1 MGGGG
6 EHCETVESIFKL
18 FFKKAINSYKS
29 WNLVFFCLIL
39 NFKFM
44 ATLYRKYRPQG
55 FSELTGQNHIK
66 ITIEHEISTGKLAH
80 AYLFCGPR
88 GVGKTTLARLIA
100 KSLNCEK
107 KKPGE
112 FEPCNN
118 CASCENVSHGNDMD
132 TIEIDAASH
141 TGVDNVRENII
152 AVSRIAPSHAKFKVF
167 IIDEVHMLSIS
178 AFNALLKVLE
188 EPPMNVIFV
197 LCTTEAHK
205 IPNTIISRCE
215 RFDFKRM
222 LFSDIVKRLSFIAD
236 SEKIKIEKG
245 VLDSIARHSEGHM
258 RDAIGL
264 LGQIA
269 AIGGDE
275 ITEKDADLVI
285 PRSDMNEVMTMVE
298 FVSQKDAAKAIEL
311 VNNLIS
317 DGVDLKRFTT
327 DLVEVL
333 RKLMLLKVNPG
344 LSEKFGQELS
354 PDMEARISSVATRMD
369 LLQIIG
375 AISGFSNAKNS
386 LSASF
391 IQQLPLEVAIINL
404 CSAPVQ
410 EQNTKMFS
418 ANGASVPT
426 DRNYAKPALTENK
439 VIREQSP
446 VRDADKVA
454 STENEKK
461 EISSRWN
468 EVLAKIKKYN
478 HSLSFI
484 LRVCEP
490 RSVTGND
497 VCLAFKYKFH
507 RDRLSDN
514 GIRQI
519 VEKVMEEVYGRR
531 FSINAVID
539 ENIQTGA
546 IPSSSESAP
555 PFSDDNMPSPEEESV
570 PSAKIEND
578 KVVDSLLKTFGGKI
592 IN

>member
-1 MGGGG
+1 
-6 EHCETVESIFKL
+6 
-18 FFKKAINSYKS
+18 
-29 WNLVFFCLIL
+29 
-39 NFKFM
+39 M

-66 ITIEHEISTGKLAH
+66 VTIEHEIAAGKLAH

-100 KSLNCEK
+100 KSLNCEQ

-118 CASCENVSHGNDMD
+118 CASCENVSKGNDMD

-152 AVSRIAPSHAKFKVF
+152 AVSRIAPSHSKFKVF

-188 EPPMNVIFV
+188 EPPLNVIFV

-222 LFSDIVKRLSFIAD
+222 SFSDIVKRLSFIAD
-236 SEKIKIEKG
+236 SEKIKIQKG
-245 VLDSIARHSEGHM
+245 VLESIARHSEGHM

-285 PRSDMNEVMTMVE
+285 PRSDMNEVMTLIE
-298 FVSQKDAAKAIEL
+298 FLSQKDAAKAIEL
-311 VNNLIS
+311 INNLIR
-317 DGVDLKRFTT
+317 DGVDLKRFTI
-327 DLVEVL
+327 DLIEVL
-333 RKLMLLKVNPG
+333 RKLMLLKISPG

-354 PDMEARISSVATRMD
+354 PDMETRLSNVASKMD
-369 LLQIIG
+369 LAQIIG
-375 AISGFSNAKNS
+375 AINGFSIAKNS

-404 CSAPVQ
+404 SSSSVSDQNARMISMNTVSAS
-410 EQNTKMFS
+410 N
-418 ANGASVPT
+418 
-426 DRNYAKPALTENK
+426 RNYGNQGLSQAKPANGQT
-439 VIREQSP
+439 P
-446 VRDADKVA
+446 FRDADKIP
-454 STENEKK
+454 STEIEKN

-507 RDRLSDN
+507 KDRLSDN

-531 FSINAVID
+531 FSIEAIID
-539 ENIQTGA
+539 ENIQA
-546 IPSSSESAP
+546 NNSLSASENAPVFSEESAP
-555 PFSDDNMPSPEEESV
+555 ASIEEDY
-570 PSAKIEND
+570 PANIKIDKD
-578 KVVDSLLKTFGGKI
+578 KVVDSLLKTFGGKVI
-592 IN
+592 S

>member
-1 MGGGG
+1 
-6 EHCETVESIFKL
+6 
-18 FFKKAINSYKS
+18 
-29 WNLVFFCLIL
+29 
-39 NFKFM
+39 M

-66 ITIEHEISTGKLAH
+66 VTIEHEISTGKLAH

-107 KKPGE
+107 KKSGE

-118 CASCENVSHGNDMD
+118 CASCENVSKGNDMD

-152 AVSRIAPSHAKFKVF
+152 AVSRIAPSHSKFKVF

-222 LFSDIVKRLSFIAD
+222 SFSDIVKRLSFIAD

-245 VLDSIARHSEGHM
+245 VLESIARHSEGHM

-269 AIGGDE
+269 AIGGEE

-285 PRSDMNEVMTMVE
+285 PRSDMNEVMSLVE
-298 FVSQKDAAKAIEL
+298 FVSQKDTAKAIEL
-311 VNNLIS
+311 INNLIS

-327 DLVEVL
+327 DLIEVL
-333 RKLMLLKVNPG
+333 RKLMLLKINPV
-344 LSEKFGQELS
+344 LSEKFSQELS
-354 PDMEARISSVATRMD
+354 SDMEARISGVASRMD
-369 LLQIIG
+369 LVQIIG
-375 AISGFSNAKNS
+375 AISGFSSAKNS

-391 IQQLPLEVAIINL
+391 VQQLPLEVAIINL
-404 CSAPVQ
+404 TSYTAMDQSAR
-410 EQNTKMFS
+410 MFS
-418 ANGASVPT
+418 ASNASAS
-426 DRNYAKPALTENK
+426 DKNYMNHQGSQTKPAITNTTS
-439 VIREQSP
+439 QGT
-446 VRDADKVA
+446 DKIP
-454 STENEKK
+454 STEMEKN

-490 RSVTGND
+490 RSMTGNE
-497 VCLAFKYKFH
+497 VRLAFKYKFH
-507 RDRLSDN
+507 KDRLGDA

-531 FSINAVID
+531 FSIEAVID
-539 ENIQTGA
+539 ESIQAGMSPLANDVPTQA
-546 IPSSSESAP
+546 S
-555 PFSDDNMPSPEEESV
+555 PFSDDRNKAENPEVENTQNT
-570 PSAKIEND
+570 KIEDD

-592 IN
+592 IS